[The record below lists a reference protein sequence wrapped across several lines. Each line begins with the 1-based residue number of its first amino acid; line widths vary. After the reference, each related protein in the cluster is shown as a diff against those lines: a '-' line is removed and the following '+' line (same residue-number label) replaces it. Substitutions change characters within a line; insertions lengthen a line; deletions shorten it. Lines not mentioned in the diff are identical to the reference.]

1 MNDTT
6 TTTAQATPATPTH
19 KEGVPGGTQ
28 ATKATPPSGSVK
40 ATPAT
45 PDTARRPDPA
55 PLPTGD
61 ALGKARKEAAGYRER
76 LRNAER
82 ERDALAELLGK
93 SRRVM
98 LAGSKPMKRIL
109 ESGRADFIDLLDDD
123 AVAAVF
129 DGEGGL
135 DETALDAKI
144 DELTGRKP
152 YFLVKAEGRRLHTE
166 DVLARKVAMQAEYPS
181 GTSHPKG
188 DPLRNALGRRR

>member
-6 TTTAQATPATPTH
+6 TTTAQATPADTTH
-19 KEGVPGGTQ
+19 KAGVPGGTQ

-166 DVLARKVAMQAEYPS
+166 DALARKVAMQAEYPS

>member
-6 TTTAQATPATPTH
+6 TTTAQATPADTTH
-19 KEGVPGGTQ
+19 GAGVPGGTQ

-45 PDTARRPDPA
+45 PDTAHRPDPA

-109 ESGRADFIDLLDDD
+109 ESGRADYIDMFDYD
-123 AVAAVF
+123 AV
-129 DGEGGL
+129 GGL

-144 DELTGRKP
+144 DEITGRKP

-166 DVLARKVAMQAEYPS
+166 DALARKVAMQAEYPS